1 MPPLYAGPYDRGMT
15 RVGVVGYGM
24 AGRGIH
30 TPLLQAAGCEV
41 VAVVT
46 ANERRV
52 AQARADLPGVTVVP
66 TLEALLEVAPRLRL
80 DLVVLATPTGGHA
93 AEALSVIRAG
103 LPLVVDKPLGV
114 DAATAAEVV
123 RAARG
128 RVPLSVF
135 QNKRYDPDVLTLGG
149 LLRDGGLGEV
159 RRAEAR
165 WERWRV
171 DGDHEWRDTL
181 PADQGGGV
189 LLDLHSHLVD
199 AVVRLFGPVGGV
211 YAELAARDT
220 VAEDEAFLSCRHVS
234 GVVSHLGVSA
244 RAAAY
249 GPRWRVL
256 GSEGSYLVS
265 GLVGEPGVITELAD
279 VAGHC
284 GWFYR
289 GPGERAPVPAVGGSP
304 VDYYRGVAA
313 ALALGDVRDV
323 QAALPVDPADSVHVL
338 AVLDAARRSAG
349 RGEVV
354 APATTPLD

>member
-1 MPPLYAGPYDRGMT
+1 M
-15 RVGVVGYGM
+15 VGYGM

-30 TPLLQAAGCEV
+30 TPLLQAAGCQV

-46 ANERRV
+46 ANGARV
-52 AQARADLPGVTVVP
+52 AQARADLPGVVVVP
-66 TLEALLEVAPRLRL
+66 TLDALLGAAGRLGL

-93 AEALSVIRAG
+93 DEALAVIAAG
-103 LPLVVDKPLGV
+103 LPVVVDKPLAV
-114 DAATAAEVV
+114 DADGAARVV

-149 LLRDGGLGEV
+149 LLRDGALGEV

-171 DGDHEWRDTL
+171 DDDHAWRDEL
-181 PADQGGGV
+181 PAERGGGV

-199 AVVRLFGPVGGV
+199 AVVRLFGPVTGV
-211 YAELAARDT
+211 YAELAARET
-220 VAEDEAFLSCRHVS
+220 VAEDEAFLSCRHAS

-256 GSEGSYLVS
+256 GSGGSYLVS
-265 GLVGEPGVITELAD
+265 GLVGEPGVIAELAD
-279 VAGHC
+279 VEGHC
-284 GWFYR
+284 GWLYR
-289 GPGERAPVPAVGGSP
+289 GPAERAPVPAVAGSP

-313 ALALGDVRDV
+313 ALTRPDVV
-323 QAALPVDPADSVHVL
+323 SAQEAMPVDPADAVHVA
-338 AVLDAARRSAG
+338 AVLDAARVSASDG
-349 RGEVV
+349 TVV
-354 APATTPLD
+354 APEVAALD

>member
-1 MPPLYAGPYDRGMT
+1 M
-15 RVGVVGYGM
+15 VGYGM

-30 TPLLQAAGCEV
+30 TPLLQAAGCSV

-46 ANERRV
+46 ANEERV
-52 AQARADLPGVTVVP
+52 AQAHRDLPGVTVVP
-66 TLEALLEVAPRLRL
+66 TLPELLERAGELRL

-93 AEALSVIRAG
+93 AEALTVIDAG
-103 LPLVVDKPLGV
+103 VPLVVDKPLAV
-114 DAATAAEVV
+114 DAPSAAEVV

-149 LLRDGGLGEV
+149 LLRDGSLGEV

-171 DGDHEWRDTL
+171 DGDHRWRDLL
-181 PADQGGGV
+181 PPEEGGGV

-199 AVVRLFGPVGGV
+199 AVVRLFGPVTGV
-211 YAELAARDT
+211 YAELAARET
-220 VAEDEAFLSCRHVS
+220 VAEDEAFVSCRHAS

-256 GSEGSYLVS
+256 GSDGSYLVS
-265 GLVGEPGVITELAD
+265 GLPGEPGVIGELAD
-279 VAGHC
+279 VEGHC

-289 GPGERAPVPAVGGSP
+289 GPRDRAPVPRVAGSP

-313 ALALGDVRDV
+313 ALGLLPDVAAA
-323 QAALPVDPADSVHVL
+323 QAAMPVDPVDAVHVA
-338 AVLDAARRSAG
+338 AVIDAARVSAVEG
-349 RGEVV
+349 RLV
-354 APATTPLD
+354 APEAPALT